1 MEGMLSPADVAV
13 LSGARNNNGS
23 NGGFGDMGAWWIII
37 FLIFAFGGWGNG
49 GFGGNGGGS
58 SMQGALTRGDLCMD
72 MNFQELQNA
81 VRNISDGVSL
91 GFANLNSTIC
101 NQQYDTARMI
111 NGIENTIL
119 TGNFGLQTAING
131 VGTQLQSCC
140 CDIRQGLSEMNFN
153 NAQNTCAIT
162 NSINNGIRD
171 VLENCNA
178 NYRALH
184 DEIIAN
190 RIEDK
195 NAQIAAQQSEI
206 NKLQLAAS
214 QQAQNAYLVSE
225 LGPKQPVPAYPV
237 FPTTSFAYPTGVA
250 FGINGLNGYNGYN
263 NGCGCGCC

>member
-1 MEGMLSPADVAV
+1 MEGMLTPADIAV
-13 LSGARNNNGS
+13 LSGNRGNNS

-58 SMQGALTRGDLCMD
+58 AMQGALTRGDLCMD

-81 VRNISDGVSL
+81 VRNISDGVNL

-140 CDIRQGLSEMNFN
+140 CDLRSELATMNFN

-162 NSINNGIRD
+162 NAINNSTRD
-171 VLENCNA
+171 IVENQNA

-184 DEIIAN
+184 DEIVAN

-195 NAQIAAQQSEI
+195 NAQIAMLQT
-206 NKLQLAAS
+206 KLNNAELAAS
-214 QQAQNAYLVSE
+214 QTAQSAYLISE
-225 LGPKQPVPAYPV
+225 LSPKFPVPAFLTCNPY
-237 FPTTSFAYPTGVA
+237 TGQTYS
-250 FGINGLNGYNGYN
+250 NGYGYGYN
-263 NGCGCGCC
+263 NGCGC